1 MNKEFGSDYQLIK
14 FKSITNRIEFPGNSI
29 FLGSGREALLLL
41 LERKI
46 FNGKWKRIFVPEY
59 YCEDVMKSI
68 ANINIEIVLYM
79 ENPKMEF
86 VKFSELQFEDGDVF
100 LKVNYFGITDGINNG
115 INNDIN
121 VDVIE
126 DLSHAFIYNRNI
138 QSSADWCFASLRKY
152 LPVPDGGILW
162 SPKNHKLDASE
173 MKISNAHS
181 INISRR
187 YQAMK
192 LKKRY
197 LDGDAK
203 VNKDEYRKLFMESE
217 KEIGKGQISAISE
230 ISTEIINGIDK
241 KFLIDR
247 KKNYEALYGKI
258 VKTGLE
264 TVGSK
269 KVLRENV
276 IPFSFTILFKN
287 NREREYLRLKLIQNN
302 IYPSVLWPIENEA
315 SEESRSFSKNM
326 LSIHCD
332 GRYNEDDMCFI
343 GEKIIE
349 GCTELNI
356 I

>member
-1 MNKEFGSDYQLIK
+1 MNKEFGSDYHLIRHE
-14 FKSITNRIEFPGNSI
+14 SVPNMIEFPSNSI

-41 LERKI
+41 LEEKTLNRK
-46 FNGKWKRIFVPEY
+46 WRRIFVPEY
-59 YCEDVMKSI
+59 YCEDVLKAI
-68 ANINIEIVLYM
+68 ANIDIEKVFYA

-86 VKFSELQFEDGDVF
+86 TKFSELKFEDGDVF
-100 LKVNYFGITDGINNG
+100 LKVNYFGITDGIN
-115 INNDIN
+115 DIK
-121 VDVIE
+121 VEVIE
-126 DLSHAFIYNRNI
+126 DLSHAFFYDGSI
-138 QSSADWCFASLRKY
+138 QSSADWCFASIRKY

-162 SPKNHKLDASE
+162 SPKNHVLYVTDIKTTIEHRS
-173 MKISNAHS
+173 
-181 INISRR
+181 NISKR

-197 LDGDAK
+197 LDDEVK

-241 KFLIDR
+241 KFLFDR

-264 TVGSK
+264 TVGSN

-276 IPFSFTILFKN
+276 IPFSFIILFKN

-302 IYPSVLWPIENEA
+302 IYPSVLWPIKNEA